1 MYPAYFDS
9 RIHEINRINLAG
21 LLLIVAL
28 FIDLAGVLKNHS
40 ASKRACLGGSSVG
53 QQ

>member
-9 RIHEINRINLAG
+9 RIHEINRINLAD

-28 FIDLAGVLKNHS
+28 FIVQKTDT
-40 ASKRACLGGSSVG
+40 
-53 QQ
+53 